1 MVIYLKV
8 VAEASVDC
16 AWDVTSN
23 VVVADDFGNPL
34 SLALEGVFQGQE
46 HQVGWGTQ
54 YILVWSP
61 YLHQIE
67 G

>member
-1 MVIYLKV
+1 M
-8 VAEASVDC
+8 AEASVDC

-23 VVVADDFGNPL
+23 AADADDFGNPL

-54 YILVWSP
+54 YILVRSP